1 MKGSE
6 VRTTFL
12 KYFGDREHVIV
23 PSSSLVPE
31 DDPTL
36 LFTNAGMVQFK
47 EVFLGNDFRPY
58 TKATSSQKCVRAGGK
73 HNDLENVGI
82 TARHHTF
89 FEMLGN
95 FSFGDYFKEGAICFA
110 WDFLVNALGIDSD
123 KLWISVYKDDDEA
136 FTLWKDKIGVP
147 TFRIVRLGD
156 KDNFWSMGDTGPC
169 GPCSEIIFDQGPEVG
184 CGRSECD
191 LTCGCDRFLEIW
203 NLVFMQYNRDEKGNL
218 TPLPRPNIDTGMGLE
233 RVTAILQGVHSN
245 YDTDLFLPLL
255 KFISEMSGIV
265 YGGSAASGGEE
276 ADTSM
281 RVIADHA
288 RASAFLAC
296 DGVLPSNEGRGYVLR
311 RIIRRASRHGKAL
324 GLKDSFL
331 HKVAMVVVKEMGGVY
346 PELKKYAEFIDKVI
360 TSEEERFLKTLDKG
374 LSVLDEIIIDLKA
387 RGIKDIPGKDIFMLY
402 DTFGFP
408 VDITED
414 IAKENG
420 FDIDKEGFEAQ
431 MENQRE
437 MARASSSFGNVSG
450 EIEISSAVTGKAT
463 VSGSIGETKFVGY
476 DTLEASGKV
485 ITIQSLV
492 GNDEEGF
499 LVGDLSEGREAIVIT
514 DITPFYGESGGQI
527 GDIGIIEAK
536 GVEAEVLDTTK
547 TASGII
553 MHKVK
558 VKKGT
563 LKIDQDVRLVVDSNR
578 RLSIMRHHSAT
589 HLLQKAL
596 RDVLGDHVH
605 QSGSLVTDK
614 RLRFDFT
621 HFAQLSEEE
630 MEKIETKVN
639 RYVLEDLPINTEI
652 LSKEEALKMGAMAL
666 FSEKYGDEVRV
677 VTMGDMVSVE
687 LCGGTHCR
695 STGEIGM
702 VEIISESSISAGLRR
717 IEAFAGMQSL
727 QHFRGLTAVVSKM
740 AGQLRCTPAELMDRI
755 VAMQEKIKDQELK
768 IKDLNLELAT
778 GSTGR
783 SGEERFSTDGLNV
796 VIKEIEAEDI
806 AQMREVGDRIKQGIG
821 QGVIFLASPARGKA
835 TFMIMVTKDLGKK
848 IDAGRLMKGVCNAV
862 DGRGGGKA
870 LFAQGGSPDIS
881 SIKKA
886 IDAFKKEIKG

>member
-6 VRTTFL
+6 VRAAFL
-12 KYFGDREHVIV
+12 KYFEDREHAIV
-23 PSSSLVPE
+23 PSSSLVPG

-47 EVFLGNDFRPY
+47 EVFLGNDSRPY

-73 HNDLENVGI
+73 HNDLENVGL

-95 FSFGDYFKEGAICFA
+95 FSFGDYFKEGAIYFA
-110 WDFLVNALGIDSD
+110 WDFLVNALGIDPD

-147 TFRIVRLGD
+147 TARIVRLGD

-169 GPCSEIIFDQGPEVG
+169 GPCSEIIFDQGPKVG

-265 YGGSAASGGEE
+265 YGGAAASGREE

-311 RIIRRASRHGKAL
+311 RIIRRASRHGKTL
-324 GLKDSFL
+324 GLKGSFL
-331 HKVAMVVVKEMGGVY
+331 HRVAMVVVKEMGDVY
-346 PELKKYAEFIDKVI
+346 PELRNRREFIDKVI
-360 TSEEERFLKTLDKG
+360 ASEEERFLKTLDKG
-374 LSVLDEIIIDLKA
+374 LSMLDEIIIDLKA
-387 RGIKDIPGKDIFMLY
+387 RGIRDIPGKDIFMLY

-414 IAKENG
+414 IAKERG
-420 FDIDKEGFEAQ
+420 FDIDKQGFEAQ
-431 MENQRE
+431 MASQRE
-437 MARASSSFGNVSG
+437 MARASSSF
-450 EIEISSAVTGKAT
+450 SSASSYSPSNSESDVHWPEEKA
-463 VSGSIGETKFVGY
+463 TKFVGY

-485 ITIQSLV
+485 ITIQPLV

-499 LVGDLSEGREAIVIT
+499 LVGALNEGQEAIVII

-527 GDIGIIEAK
+527 GDTGIMEAK
-536 GVEAEVLDTTK
+536 GIEAEVLDTTK

-558 VKKGT
+558 AKKGV
-563 LKIDQDVRLVVDSNR
+563 LKIDQDVHLVVDSNR
-578 RLSIMRHHSAT
+578 RLNIMRHHSAT

-621 HFAQLSEEE
+621 HFAQLSGEEI
-630 MEKIETKVN
+630 EKIETKVN

-727 QHFRGLTAVVSKM
+727 QHFRGLAAVVSEM
-740 AGQLRCTPAELMDRI
+740 AGQLRCIPAELMDRI

-835 TFMIMVTKDLGKK
+835 TFMIMVTRDLGKK
-848 IDAGRLMKGVCNAV
+848 IDAGRLMKDVCNAV
-862 DGRGGGKA
+862 DGSGGGKA

-886 IDAFKKEIKG
+886 IDAFKKEIKR

>member
-6 VRTTFL
+6 VRATFL
-12 KYFGDREHVIV
+12 KYFEDREHVIV

-47 EVFLGNDFRPY
+47 EVFLGSDSIPY

-73 HNDLENVGI
+73 HNDLENVGL

-95 FSFGDYFKEGAICFA
+95 FSFGDYFKEGAIYFA
-110 WDFLVNALGIDSD
+110 WDFLVNALGIDPD
-123 KLWISVYKDDDEA
+123 KLWISVYEDDDEA
-136 FTLWKDKIGVP
+136 FYLWKDKIGVP
-147 TFRIVRLGD
+147 ASRIVRLGD
-156 KDNFWSMGDTGPC
+156 KDNFWSVGDTGPC
-169 GPCSEIIFDQGPEVG
+169 GPCSEIIFDQGPKVG
-184 CGRSECD
+184 CGRSQCN
-191 LTCGCDRFLEIW
+191 LTCGCDRFLEVW

-233 RVTAILQGVHSN
+233 RVTALLQGVHSN
-245 YDTDLFLPLL
+245 YDTDLFSPLL
-255 KFISEMSGIV
+255 KLISEMSGAT
-265 YGGSAASGGEE
+265 YGKSAVGGREE
-276 ADTSM
+276 ETEISM

-311 RIIRRASRHGKAL
+311 RIIRRASRHGKAI
-324 GLKDSFL
+324 GLKGSFL
-331 HKVAMVVVKEMGGVY
+331 HKVAMIVVKEMGDVY
-346 PELKKYAEFIDKVI
+346 PELKKYAGFIDKVI
-360 TSEEERFLKTLDKG
+360 VSEEERFLKTLDKG
-374 LSVLDEIIIDLKA
+374 LSVLDGIMTDLKA
-387 RGIKDIPGKDIFMLY
+387 RGIKEIPGKDIFMLH
-402 DTFGFP
+402 DTFGLT

-414 IAKENG
+414 IAKKNG
-420 FDIDKEGFEAQ
+420 FDIDKEGFEAL
-431 MENQRE
+431 MASQRE
-437 MARASSSFGNVSG
+437 MARASSQFIV
-450 EIEISSAVTGKAT
+450 ISDTGK
-463 VSGSIGETKFVGY
+463 GEDSISVNKQAEGVKFVGY
-476 DTLEASGKV
+476 DTLEATAKV
-485 ITIQSLV
+485 VAIQSKNAG
-492 GNDEEGF
+492 GNLHEVEE
-499 LVGDLSEGREAIVIT
+499 LHEGQEAIVIT
-514 DITPFYGESGGQI
+514 DITPFYGESGGQV
-527 GDIGIIEAK
+527 GDTGIIEAK
-536 GVEAEVLDTTK
+536 GIEAEVLDTTK

-563 LKIDQDVRLVVDSNR
+563 LKIDQDVHLVVDSNR

-614 RLRFDFT
+614 RVRFDFT
-621 HFAQLSEEE
+621 HFAHLSGEE
-630 MEKIETKVN
+630 MEKIEVKVN
-639 RYVLEDLPINTEI
+639 QYVLEDLSINTEI
-652 LSKEEALKMGAMAL
+652 MSKEKAFQMGAMAL

-677 VTMGDMVSVE
+677 VTVGDMVSVE

-727 QHFRGLTAVVSKM
+727 QNFRGLSGIVSKM
-740 AGQLRCTPAELMDRI
+740 AEQLRCAPAELMDRI
-755 VAMQEKIKDQELK
+755 MAMQEKIKDQELK

-778 GSTGR
+778 GSTGG

-806 AQMREVGDRIKQGIG
+806 AQMREVGDRIKEGIG
-821 QGVIFLASPARGKA
+821 QGVIFLASPARGRA

-848 IDAGRLMKGVCNAV
+848 IDAGRLMKGVCDAV

-886 IDAFKKEIKG
+886 IDVFKKEIRRIQ